1 MDKFFGQTT
10 AILSQPNFDFEH
22 QETFNKQP
30 VSKRVNREML
40 SMSDLPTITDQH
52 NSETTNAITLKF

>member
-1 MDKFFGQTT
+1 MDKFFGKTT

-22 QETFNKQP
+22 QETFNNQP
-30 VSKRVNREML
+30 VSKRVNREMP
-40 SMSDLPTITDQH
+40 SMSDLPTITDQQ

>member
-40 SMSDLPTITDQH
+40 SMSDLPTITD
-52 NSETTNAITLKF
+52 